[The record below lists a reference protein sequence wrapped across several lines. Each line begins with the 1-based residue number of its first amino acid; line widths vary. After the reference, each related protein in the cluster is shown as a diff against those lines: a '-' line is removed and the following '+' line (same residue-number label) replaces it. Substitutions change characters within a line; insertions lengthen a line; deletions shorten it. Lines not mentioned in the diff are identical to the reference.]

1 MSMNRRGFT
10 LAEILVAIFLTT
22 VVGASIYQLL
32 WSTQRNTGAL
42 AQKMDVQDNVRST
55 VYYLSTIFRDLNASE
70 GDIIALGSNSMRFRS
85 VRWSG
90 VICSAPAT
98 SGTDVLLSLRTSMMM
113 GVRRPSPTLDS
124 AHVYRD
130 GDPSTRVDDR
140 WLAAGILTTT
150 NGVCADGEAS
160 VNVTLSVAASS
171 GGNDS
176 LLVGVTAGAP
186 IRGFQV
192 EELSLY
198 QEGDGRWWLGQ
209 RAAVRLGSWTT
220 RQPILGPYQT
230 SGINLTF
237 YDVNEVT
244 TATVTDVAS
253 VELIIRGES
262 RQRAR
267 GRNGVEYMR
276 DSLTTRVALRNNRR
290 P

>member
-1 MSMNRRGFT
+1 MNRRGFT
-10 LAEILVAIFLTT
+10 LAEIIVAIFLTT
-22 VVGASIYQLL
+22 VVGTSIYQLL

-42 AQKMDVQDNVRST
+42 AQRMDVQDNVRST
-55 VYYLSTIFRDLNASE
+55 VYYLSTVFRDLDASD
-70 GDIIALGSNSMRFRS
+70 GDIIALSSNSMRFRS
-85 VRWSG
+85 GRWAG

-98 SGTDVLLSLRTSMMM
+98 SGPDVLVSLRTSMML
-113 GVRRPSPTLDS
+113 GVRRPNPTMDS
-124 AHVYRD
+124 VHVYRD
-130 GDPSTRVDDR
+130 GDPATRADDR
-140 WLAAGILTTT
+140 WLAAGVTTVT
-150 NGVCADGEAS
+150 NGVCADGEAA
-160 VNVTLSVAASS
+160 VNVTVSVAASS

-176 LLVGVTAGAP
+176 LLIGVTAGAP

-209 RAAVRLGSWTT
+209 RAAVRLGSWSA
-220 RQPILGPYQT
+220 RQPVLGPYQT

-253 VELIIRGES
+253 IELIVRGES

-276 DSLTTRVALRNNRR
+276 DSLITRVALRNNRR
-290 P
+290 F